1 LSGAIVLTSGGKLK
15 FMGLELEVPG
25 LINTYQEYQ
34 KNKLERIKQAKEL
47 ADELGV
53 PISELGIRIPRKL
66 TTAIESQKNV
76 KLASSNPPEKSGE

>member
-1 LSGAIVLTSGGKLK
+1 
-15 FMGLELEVPG
+15 MGLELEVPG
-25 LINTYQEYQ
+25 LINTYQGYQ

-66 TTAIESQKNV
+66 TTAIENQQIV
-76 KLASSNPPEKSGE
+76 KQASSNPPGESGE